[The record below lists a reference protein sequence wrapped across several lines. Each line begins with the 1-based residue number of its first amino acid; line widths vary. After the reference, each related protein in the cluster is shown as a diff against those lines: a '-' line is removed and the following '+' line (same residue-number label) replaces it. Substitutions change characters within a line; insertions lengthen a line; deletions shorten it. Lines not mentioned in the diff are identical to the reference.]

1 VSEKLNTVLPIINYQ
16 LPFTNYL
23 QLLHKNRGRFRV
35 TAGVTNAIFA
45 LGFGLIKGAVS
56 AEN

>member
-1 VSEKLNTVLPIINYQ
+1 VSEKLNTILPI
-16 LPFTNYL
+16 TNYL
-23 QLLHKNRGRFRV
+23 QLLDKNRGRFRV

-45 LGFGLIKGAVS
+45 FGFGLIKGAVS

>member
-1 VSEKLNTVLPIINYQ
+1 VSEELNTILPI
-16 LPFTNYL
+16 TNYL
-23 QLLHKNRGRFRV
+23 QLLHKNRARFLV

-45 LGFGLIKGAVS
+45 WGFGLIKGAVS